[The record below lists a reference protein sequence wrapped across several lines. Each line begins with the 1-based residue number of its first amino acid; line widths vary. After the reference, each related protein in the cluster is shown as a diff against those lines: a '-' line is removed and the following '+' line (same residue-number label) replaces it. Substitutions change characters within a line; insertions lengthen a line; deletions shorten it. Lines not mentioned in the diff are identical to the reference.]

1 MSFRAPGAVAGL
13 AAALAVPLGL
23 ALSLGAAPQRAGL
36 SDSEIQTLVE
46 VSLRDKKI
54 AGVRVSVKDG
64 VVTLAGMVPSAWARA
79 RATELALKPEDV
91 RSLVVDDLKVA
102 RGESDARV
110 GEEVAE
116 KIRRYVLYSIFD
128 DVSLSV
134 QDGVVT
140 LTGRVTQGFKVR
152 DIEDVA
158 SRVVGV
164 QEVRNELQ
172 TLPVSIA
179 DDQLRN
185 SIASQIYRDPMFQSY
200 AFQVN
205 PPLHIVVENSRV
217 TLTGVVASQV
227 ERVKAEM
234 IARMTFGVLGV
245 ENRLRVEG
253 K

>member
-1 MSFRAPGAVAGL
+1 MTNLAMTVRKLTAGTALGL
-13 AAALAVPLGL
+13 AALLA
-23 ALSLGAAPQRAGL
+23 AAPVHAAL
-36 SDSEIQTLVE
+36 TDSEIRTLVE

-54 AGVRVSVKDG
+54 AGVGVSVEDA
-64 VVTLAGMVPSAWARA
+64 VVTLAGTVPNAWAKA
-79 RATELALKPEDV
+79 RAIELALKPEDV
-91 RSLVVDDLKVA
+91 KSLVVDELKVA
-102 RGESDARV
+102 RGESDAEV
-110 GEEVAE
+110 GEQVAE

-134 QDGVVT
+134 RDGIVT
-140 LTGRVTQGFKVR
+140 LTGRVSQPFKVK

-158 SRVVGV
+158 SRVGGV

-172 TLPVSIA
+172 VLPVSIA

-185 SIASQIYRDPMFQSY
+185 SIASQIYRDSLFQAY
-200 AFQVN
+200 AFQAN
-205 PPLHIVVENSRV
+205 PPIHIIVENSRV
-217 TLTGVVASQV
+217 TLTGVVASEL

-234 IARMTFGVLGV
+234 IARTTFGAMAV

>member
-1 MSFRAPGAVAGL
+1 MASRKPAV
-13 AAALAVPLGL
+13 AAALGL
-23 ALSLGAAPQRAGL
+23 AVLLGAASARAGL
-36 SDSEIQTLVE
+36 GDSEIQTLVE

-54 AGVRVSVKDG
+54 AGVRIAVKDG

-102 RGESDARV
+102 RGESDGRV

-116 KIRRYVLYSIFD
+116 KIRRYVLYTIFD

-140 LTGRVTQGFKVR
+140 LSGRVTQGFKVK
-152 DIEDVA
+152 DMEDVA

-164 QEVRNELQ
+164 QEVRNELLV
-172 TLPVSIA
+172 LPVSIA

-227 ERVKAEM
+227 ERIKAEM
-234 IARMTFGVLGV
+234 IARTTFGVLGV

-253 K
+253 R

>member
-1 MSFRAPGAVAGL
+1 MASRKPAV
-13 AAALAVPLGL
+13 AAALGL
-23 ALSLGAAPQRAGL
+23 AVLLGAASARAGL

-54 AGVRVSVKDG
+54 AGVRIAVKDG
-64 VVTLAGMVPSAWARA
+64 VMTLAGMVPSAWARA
-79 RATELALKPEDV
+79 RAMELALKPEDV

-102 RGESDARV
+102 RGESDGRV

-140 LTGRVTQGFKVR
+140 LTGRVTQGFKVK

-164 QEVRNELQ
+164 QEVRNELEV
-172 TLPVSIA
+172 LPVSIA

-227 ERVKAEM
+227 ERIKAEM
-234 IARMTFGVLGV
+234 IARTTFGVLGV

-253 K
+253 R

>member
-1 MSFRAPGAVAGL
+1 MASRKPGVAAALGLAVLL
-13 AAALAVPLGL
+13 AAASA
-23 ALSLGAAPQRAGL
+23 RAGL

-54 AGVRVSVKDG
+54 AGVRISVKDG

-79 RATELALKPEDV
+79 RAMELALKPEDV

-102 RGESDARV
+102 RGESDGRV

-116 KIRRYVLYSIFD
+116 KIRRYVLYTIFD

-140 LTGRVTQGFKVR
+140 LSGRVTQGFKVK
-152 DIEDVA
+152 DMEDVA

-164 QEVRNELQ
+164 QEVRNELEV
-172 TLPVSIA
+172 LPVSIA

-217 TLTGVVASQV
+217 TLSGVVASQV
-227 ERVKAEM
+227 ERIKAEM
-234 IARMTFGVLGV
+234 IARTTFGVLGV

>member
-1 MSFRAPGAVAGL
+1 MASGKPAV
-13 AAALAVPLGL
+13 AAALGL
-23 ALSLGAAPQRAGL
+23 AVLLGAASARAGL
-36 SDSEIQTLVE
+36 GDSEIQTLVE

-54 AGVRVSVKDG
+54 AGVRIAVKDG

-79 RATELALKPEDV
+79 RAMEL
-91 RSLVVDDLKVA
+91 
-102 RGESDARV
+102 
-110 GEEVAE
+110 AE

-140 LTGRVTQGFKVR
+140 LTGRVTQGFKVK

-164 QEVRNELQ
+164 QEVRNELLV
-172 TLPVSIA
+172 LPVSIA

-200 AFQVN
+200 AYQVN

-227 ERVKAEM
+227 ERIKAEM
-234 IARMTFGVLGV
+234 IARTTFGVLGV

-253 K
+253 R

>member
-1 MSFRAPGAVAGL
+1 MASRKPGV
-13 AAALAVPLGL
+13 AAALAL
-23 ALSLGAAPQRAGL
+23 AVLLGAASARAGL

-54 AGVRVSVKDG
+54 AGVRISVKDG

-102 RGESDARV
+102 RGESDGRV

-116 KIRRYVLYSIFD
+116 KIRRYVLYTIFD

-140 LTGRVTQGFKVR
+140 LAGRVTQGFKVK
-152 DIEDVA
+152 DMEDVA

-164 QEVRNELQ
+164 QEVRNELLV
-172 TLPVSIA
+172 LPVSIA

-227 ERVKAEM
+227 ERIKAEM
-234 IARMTFGVLGV
+234 IARTTFGVLGV

-253 K
+253 R

>member
-1 MSFRAPGAVAGL
+1 MASGKPAV
-13 AAALAVPLGL
+13 AAALGL
-23 ALSLGAAPQRAGL
+23 AVLLGAASARAGL
-36 SDSEIQTLVE
+36 GDSEIQTLVE

-54 AGVRVSVKDG
+54 AGVRIAVKDG

-79 RATELALKPEDV
+79 RAMELALKPEDV

-102 RGESDARV
+102 WGESD
-110 GEEVAE
+110 
-116 KIRRYVLYSIFD
+116 
-128 DVSLSV
+128 
-134 QDGVVT
+134 
-140 LTGRVTQGFKVR
+140 GRVTQGFKVK

-164 QEVRNELQ
+164 QEVRNELEV
-172 TLPVSIA
+172 LPVSIA

-227 ERVKAEM
+227 ERIKAEM
-234 IARMTFGVLGV
+234 IARTTFGVLGV

-253 K
+253 R